1 MVASW
6 LYQSRSI
13 CLLTQHAH
21 AHTRT
26 RTHHPQ
32 NGEWAFVPAA
42 VGFFLG
48 AAFVYGADLALP
60 LLGFQDGLDVVTALK
75 EDAAD
80 SATHAPAATAH
91 SMSLR
96 KRKSGSK
103 SDEATGTATAAAAE
117 EEEVAARA
125 AARSWRRTFLLAMA
139 VRSLYLVL
147 CG

>member
-26 RTHHPQ
+26 RTHLPQ

-80 SATHAPAATAH
+80 SAPAATAH